1 MGGWEVRIRRI
12 AIVMGRVV
20 LPTFIVF
27 AVTVHLLRPTI
38 WHGRSF
44 NDLAQDGDPLFMSYL
59 VATILMSVLW
69 VPLLLPVSS
78 LHLVTNEKDAIRATT
93 VLGTHRIQR
102 RVRIHR
108 LLRLPYG
115 RSGTGQVW
123 VVSGEK
129 GLPVLLFLDAHT
141 RPHMIMR
148 ALGQRI
154 APEPEMN
161 WGYGVMGV
169 LWILVGGLIAIGLIG
184 LLLWTAAT

>member
-1 MGGWEVRIRRI
+1 MDGWEVRVRRI
-12 AIVMGRVV
+12 AIVVGRVV
-20 LPTFIVF
+20 LPVFIVF
-27 AVTVHLLRPTI
+27 AVTLHLVRPTI

-44 NDLAQDGDPLFMSYL
+44 TDLARDHDPLFVSYL
-59 VATILMSVLW
+59 VATILISVLW

-102 RVRIHR
+102 RVRIRR
-108 LLRLPYG
+108 LVRLPYG
-115 RSGTGQVW
+115 RSGAGQVW
-123 VVSGEK
+123 IVSGEK

-161 WGYGVMGV
+161 WSYGAMGV
-169 LWILVGGLIAIGLIG
+169 LWMLVGGLIAIGLIG
-184 LLLWTAAT
+184 LLLWIVAA